1 MKEIGETFGKELQV
15 AGLAGLPFSW
25 GADGTFQFDERMTQE
40 QIDAVNAV
48 YAAHDPT
55 ATVEVS
61 DSQVDLVNALINKGV
76 LADVDLPASILN
88 LPAMKTAIQE
98 RAKLK

>member
-1 MKEIGETFGKELQV
+1 MKAIGETFGNELQV

-25 GADGTFQFDERMTQE
+25 GADGTFQFDDRMTQA

-55 ATVEVS
+55 ATLAPPP
-61 DSQVDLVNALINKGV
+61 DSLSDLVTTLLNKGI
-76 LADVDLPASILN
+76 LESADLPVSISAM
-88 LPAMKTAIQE
+88 PAIVAAVK
-98 RAKLK
+98 KVS